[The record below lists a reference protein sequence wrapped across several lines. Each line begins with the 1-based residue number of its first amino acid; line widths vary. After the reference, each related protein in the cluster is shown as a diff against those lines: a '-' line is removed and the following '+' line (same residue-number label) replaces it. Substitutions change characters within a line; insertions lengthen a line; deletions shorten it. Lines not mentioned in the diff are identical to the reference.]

1 MMAKKAA
8 PKPKKAGIAIAIA
21 IGKPK
26 TDKKPMMSEKD
37 MKKMMKKC
45 K

>member
-1 MMAKKAA
+1 MVKKADK
-8 PKPKKAGIAIAIA
+8 KPKKAGIAIAIA

-26 TDKKPMMSEKD
+26 MGKKPMMSEKD